1 MVDFMLKSFDESE
14 KSIVIDINNEM
25 DIVLARQT
33 GRKVSKELD
42 FSLVDQSRITTSI
55 SELARNIYKYA
66 LPGKIIIEAIKKEN
80 KDGIKVIAVD
90 EGPGI
95 PDIKKALEDGYTTSG
110 GLGAGVPGVK
120 RLMDEFEIDSAVGEG
135 TKIIVK
141 KWKK

>member
-1 MVDFMLKSFDESE
+1 MLKSFDESE

>member
-1 MVDFMLKSFDESE
+1 MLQSFDESE

-80 KDGIKVIAVD
+80 KDGIKVIAAD

-135 TKIIVK
+135 TKITVK

>member
-1 MVDFMLKSFDESE
+1 LVDFMLQSFDESE

-66 LPGKIIIEAIKKEN
+66 LPGKIIIEAIIKEN
-80 KDGIKVIAVD
+80 KNGIKVIAVD

-120 RLMDEFEIDSAVGEG
+120 RLMDEFEIYSAVGEG

>member
-1 MVDFMLKSFDESE
+1 MLQSFDESE

>member
-1 MVDFMLKSFDESE
+1 MLQSFDESE

-66 LPGKIIIEAIKKEN
+66 LPGKIIIEAIIKEN
-80 KDGIKVIAVD
+80 KHGIKVIAVD

-120 RLMDEFEIDSAVGEG
+120 RLMDEFEIYSAVGEG